1 MNKKYC
7 VKYLPLFQHDLMEI
21 TNYISHILQN
31 HDAAVRLVDEVE
43 IAILNRAK
51 SPSGYE
57 PYQSS
62 KQREHKYYR
71 IYVKNYTIFYVLIDD
86 TMEIRR
92 ILYNKRN
99 FSQLL

>member
-1 MNKKYC
+1 M
-7 VKYLPLFQHDLMEI
+7 
-21 TNYISHILQN
+21 
-31 HDAAVRLVDEVE
+31 E

-57 PYQSS
+57 LYQSS
-62 KQREHKYYR
+62 KQREHKYYS

>member
-1 MNKKYC
+1 M
-7 VKYLPLFQHDLMEI
+7 
-21 TNYISHILQN
+21 
-31 HDAAVRLVDEVE
+31 E

-62 KQREHKYYR
+62 KQREYKYYR